1 MENGTLLYKPD
12 IAGYQNLTL
21 IGEGGYG
28 MVYEARQESTGQR
41 VAIKL
46 LKLDEGGDDRRRNY
60 QIARFERETR
70 LCAELNHPHI
80 VRLLDK
86 GSTEDGRPFAVFEY
100 IEGETLKDMVVRK
113 SGLSAFETGELMG
126 QVLDALASAHARGIV
141 HRDLKPHNI
150 MVQQTGS
157 QLHVKVLDFGI
168 GAFTRDFRGNDYQSL
183 TLTREV
189 MGTPAYSAPEQL
201 RGEPPTVKSDL
212 YAWGLVLI
220 ECLTGVP
227 VMQDGS
233 MAEVFRLQLNS
244 ENVPLPPAI
253 AGHSLAELLR
263 RVLHKNARLRAG
275 DAGNLYQDFR
285 MINFGTLVGQI
296 ATNAPAPAGSTPV
309 ATAANPLGW
318 QDIQSERR
326 QITVLTIKLYLIP
339 VGEVELDL
347 ETIDT
352 IQQDQER
359 KIADTAIR
367 FGGHLANSF
376 GGTLTAYFGYPSIT
390 DNDARRAGRA
400 ALEILSEVRNRGALL
415 RQQHGLDIQVSAA
428 IHSGQ
433 VLHRPN
439 HLPEGGV
446 PNRAFAMLFH
456 APANSILASGEAK
469 ALLDPYLEFETTS
482 KLDLPGHS
490 GLDRSHLITGER
502 QTEALSFLRPWSAN
516 RDMVGRG
523 PEKDHLLSQWELVRK
538 GTGQAVIVHGQAGIG
553 KSKMVYELKKQVRSD
568 GFLFREVRCLSE
580 YQNNALFPFLA
591 MLQNHWGIAGLQDS
605 AEVFSVL
612 EAKMKAAGADLE
624 KGLPVLCFWLSVPLA
639 EGYEMPQVTP
649 DVQKQ
654 LLFALLHRSIVHI
667 GRAQPLMLVI
677 EDLHW
682 LDPTGRE
689 FVEFLLQDIA
699 AKPYLLLMTT
709 RPAWVPDWAQAGLRF
724 VELQP
729 LDADFT
735 RVLIEHVLEGKGIVD
750 QALGYID
757 ERADGV
763 PLYIEE
769 LTRMLVEE
777 GYLVEREAQYQ
788 FDEAT
793 DIQAIP
799 ATLQDLLNAR
809 LDRLGLAK
817 ESAQIAATIG
827 REFDYDLLVGA
838 SLRNEASVQSD
849 LEALMDADL
858 VYRQRKVN
866 GDAYIFRHAL
876 IRDAAYDGML
886 NAPKREHHL
895 RIAGTLKEGFAERV
909 EENPFEVARH
919 LAGGGSYAEGS
930 EFGIRA
936 VEKQVGNSANEE
948 AIDLGTTLKGWI
960 AEISEEKKRLEL
972 ELSLEEEVRPAHV
985 ARFGFG
991 SEFVRTNSKRTV
1003 EIVEKL
1009 KEMYSEEELVS
1020 TEANRQKVEK
1030 MAKWGEYNSHY
1041 NSGDLIR
1048 AREIAHE
1055 ILDLMAE
1062 SKDVEFELGTKWLFA
1077 QGRLMHGDLPGADQ
1091 LFSEIMAAYDKQY
1104 DMSVAIEFGWD
1115 PFSNCLSQW
1124 SALKLFQGYPDTAL
1138 AYIERAYEFSQSLGH
1153 FPSFRNSNLYQGV
1166 IPYIL
1171 RDKEDTARRMQRF
1184 LDSDPDMEEGYL
1196 LNYHRMFLGFGID
1209 DIQMIERAQHNM
1221 VEAGQ
1226 DYGLSWYE
1234 PMRVEFYL
1242 EDAERRFSVAEN
1254 EEHRAQAKAKLD
1266 QAVNLIEARIAKCVE
1281 REDIIYLPSLQI
1293 LLARCYQARY
1303 FSEED
1308 RSQDWLA
1315 KVETAF
1321 AEASAGSKKMGTVWW
1336 DLEVAVFKG
1345 HYLQKRGRLN
1355 EVEAELTGAMQV
1367 LVEGKSTLMY
1377 QEGRRLLS
1385 QLAVEPSIDV

>member
-285 MINFGTLVGQI
+285 TINFGTLVGQI

-936 VEKQVGNSANEE
+936 VEKQVGLNTFQEAN
-948 AIDLGTTLKGWI
+948 G
-960 AEISEEKKRLEL
+960 
-972 ELSLEEEVRPAHV
+972 
-985 ARFGFG
+985 
-991 SEFVRTNSKRTV
+991 TV
-1003 EIVEKL
+1003 EILRIWVERISDPIISTQKEIAVNSATVPIVSTLFGPGSREHLQVAEANKERFTYLNTLPDYERDSETINAELRNDWSIYMFNAGHGNL
-1009 KEMYSEEELVS
+1009 KEAVELGFALIEKAKRFNNHRIEMMISAFMTQTLGLCCEFEKARQCGRNVINKYNPETDATIHLEMGLEPFIVAACSLAHIECDSGNPTEGLKLMKAALEVARKSDNISNYIWAFTFIVGYFALIGSEREKARRFAEELIDYAGEDLNDHFVS
-1020 TEANRQKVEK
+1020 CQFDIVNA
-1030 MAKWGEYNSHY
+1030 WID
-1041 NSGDLIR
+1041 GDLESAMKGR
-1048 AREIAHE
+1048 AVLEPTGQNGVLAFYDIVIA
-1055 ILDLMAE
+1055 
-1062 SKDVEFELGTKWLFA
+1062 
-1077 QGRLMHGDLPGADQ
+1077 
-1091 LFSEIMAAYDKQY
+1091 
-1104 DMSVAIEFGWD
+1104 
-1115 PFSNCLSQW
+1115 
-1124 SALKLFQGYPDTAL
+1124 
-1138 AYIERAYEFSQSLGH
+1138 
-1153 FPSFRNSNLYQGV
+1153 
-1166 IPYIL
+1166 
-1171 RDKEDTARRMQRF
+1171 
-1184 LDSDPDMEEGYL
+1184 
-1196 LNYHRMFLGFGID
+1196 GI
-1209 DIQMIERAQHNM
+1209 MIE
-1221 VEAGQ
+1221 
-1226 DYGLSWYE
+1226 
-1234 PMRVEFYL
+1234 L
-1242 EDAERRFSVAEN
+1242 E
-1254 EEHRAQAKAKLD
+1254 K
-1266 QAVNLIEARIAKCVE
+1266 
-1281 REDIIYLPSLQI
+1281 
-1293 LLARCYQARY
+1293 
-1303 FSEED
+1303 
-1308 RSQDWLA
+1308 
-1315 KVETAF
+1315 F
-1321 AEASAGSKKMGTVWW
+1321 AEAIELLKNSIRIQIASKNRHKLPHAYAKLAWALYQKTGEITDEVNTAYFTAIELAEEFNFEWIKFLAGARRLKM
-1336 DLEVAVFKG
+1336 L
-1345 HYLQKRGRLN
+1345 
-1355 EVEAELTGAMQV
+1355 VEARRDREASRLRADLQYIV
-1367 LVEGKSTLMY
+1367 LDKPEIRDFGIHDFFLRT
-1377 QEGRRLLS
+1377 
-1385 QLAVEPSIDV
+1385 